1 MGNTGCDPSGGM
13 EAPCLNQH
21 NGRYKTKTY
30 TLMYLQQS
38 NETEEQRKG
47 TPIGDQSG
55 GDNNHYGNTHLG

>member
-1 MGNTGCDPSGGM
+1 
-13 EAPCLNQH
+13 
-21 NGRYKTKTY
+21 
-30 TLMYLQQS
+30 MYLQQS